1 MPELK
6 DFTSSVAVLVSS
18 CDSFFDAWRPFSVLF
33 RKFWPDC
40 PFKIFLIVN
49 QLRIRSSLLQPIA
62 VGPDHGWSSN
72 LQLALTQITH
82 PYVLY
87 IQEDYFLTEPVQ
99 RNQLGADFESAFE
112 SDADSLCFRAR
123 THIDRGFAPINE
135 RFGVVP
141 RDSDGRTRCQVTLWK
156 RTALQ
161 SVLRSDETAWNFEAR
176 GSKRTTNPHILSYV
190 DRENAPIRYVMS
202 AISRGLWMPEA
213 LALCREHRV
222 EIDPFFRPVYSPR
235 AWQRRLQRA
244 IGRSRLR
251 RQLARRHGQ
260 ILALE

>member
-6 DFTSSVAVLVSS
+6 NFTSSVAVLVSS
-18 CDSFFDAWRPFSVLF
+18 CDSFFDAWRPFTVLF

-62 VGPDHGWSSN
+62 VGPDRGWSSN

-99 RNQLGADFESAFE
+99 RNQLGADFESALE

-123 THIDRGFAPINE
+123 THIDQGFAPINE

-161 SVLRSDETAWNFEAR
+161 SIMRSDETAWNFEAR
-176 GSKRTTNPHILSYV
+176 GSERTTDLRILSYAH
-190 DRENAPIRYVMS
+190 RANAPIRYVMS

-213 LALCREHRV
+213 LVLCREHRI
-222 EIDPFFRPVYSPR
+222 EIDPFFRPAYSPR
-235 AWQRRLQRA
+235 AWQRRLQRV

-251 RQLARRHGQ
+251 RQLARRHEQ

>member
-18 CDSFFDAWRPFSVLF
+18 CDSFFDAWRPFTVFF

-62 VGPDHGWSSN
+62 VGPDRGWSSN
-72 LQLALTQITH
+72 LQLALSQITH

-141 RDSDGRTRCQVTLWK
+141 PDSDGRTRCQVTLWK

-161 SVLRSDETAWNFEAR
+161 SILRSDETAWNFEAR
-176 GSKRTTNPHILSYV
+176 GSERTTDLRILSYAH
-190 DRENAPIRYVMS
+190 RENAPIRYLMS

-222 EIDPFFRPVYSPR
+222 EIDPFFRPAYSPR
-235 AWQRRLQRA
+235 AWQRRLRRA

-251 RQLARRHGQ
+251 RQLAMRHGQ
-260 ILALE
+260 ILVLE